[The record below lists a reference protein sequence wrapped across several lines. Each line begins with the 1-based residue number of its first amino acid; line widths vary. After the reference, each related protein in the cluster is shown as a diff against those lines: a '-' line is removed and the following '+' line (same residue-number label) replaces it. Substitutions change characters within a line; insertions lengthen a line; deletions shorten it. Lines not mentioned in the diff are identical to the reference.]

1 MDERTKQKLIQLNN
15 ERTCATELL
24 AAVGQFLDKSH
35 EMMCPRLKKSCDEL
49 ITSGLNMISHHT
61 KEIAALREQIAV
73 ETSAKLPSQVHTGT
87 QGATALPPDNKRKGW
102 WRK

>member
-1 MDERTKQKLIQLNN
+1 MEDRMKLKLIQLNN
-15 ERTCATELL
+15 ERTCAMRLL

-35 EMMCPRLKKSCDEL
+35 EMTCPRLKRSCDEL

-61 KEIAALREQIAV
+61 NEIAALREQIAV
-73 ETSAKLPSQVHTGT
+73 ETNAKLPSQVHTGAAAPSVVT
-87 QGATALPPDNKRKGW
+87 PEAKRKGW